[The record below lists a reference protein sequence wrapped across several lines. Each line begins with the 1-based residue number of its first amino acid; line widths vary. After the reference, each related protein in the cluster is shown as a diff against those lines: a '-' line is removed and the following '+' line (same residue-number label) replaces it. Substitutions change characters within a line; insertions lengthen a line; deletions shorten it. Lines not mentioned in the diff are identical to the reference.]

1 MMTKPANKS
10 DSEIHPFPVAK
21 TTDEQRSV
29 EPAPVVTAE
38 TKAKP
43 AKKGGGRRKF
53 VLFIILLA
61 ALSGGGWLGYQ
72 WWTVGRFFVSTD
84 DAYVTADIATISP
97 KVTGYVKEL
106 NVVENAFVKK
116 GDPLVTIDDG
126 DYKIAIDLVSS
137 QLAVQEK
144 TLIRIQ
150 AQTEAAKASLLQANA
165 SKAAAQAAFDNAKLG
180 EDRAQKLLSSQTAP
194 QSALDNAHAAVL
206 QTTAAL
212 AGADAQIAAAKANIA
227 VLEAQY
233 VEAETGRKTL
243 ELQRDKAERD
253 LSFTVLRAPADGV
266 VGNLSTEVGNLVSA
280 GQKLASLVPLSSVYI
295 EANFKETDLVK
306 LGTGAKV
313 NISVDAVGDEV
324 YEGTVVSLSP
334 ATGAVFSMLPPENAT
349 GNFTKIVQRL
359 PVRIALGDA
368 LLKSGK
374 LHAGLSAKVSVD
386 MRTGSKS
393 N

>member
-1 MMTKPANKS
+1 MTNKS
-10 DSEIHPFPVAK
+10 DSEIHSFPVAK
-21 TTDEQRSV
+21 TTGEQRST
-29 EPAPVVTAE
+29 ETSAPAVKADP
-38 TKAKP
+38 KAKP
-43 AKKGGGRRKF
+43 VKKSGGRRKF
-53 VLFIILLA
+53 VLLIVLLV
-61 ALSGGGWLGYQ
+61 LLCGGGWYGFQ

-106 NVVENAFVKK
+106 NVTENAIVKK
-116 GDPLVTIDDG
+116 GDPLITIDDG
-126 DYKIAIDLVSS
+126 DYKIAIDLAAS

-144 TLIRIQ
+144 TLLRIQ
-150 AQTEAAKASLLQANA
+150 AQTEAARASLLQAKA
-165 SKAAAQAAFDNAKLG
+165 ADAAAQAALDNAKLN
-180 EDRAQKLLSSQTAP
+180 EDRAQKLRTSQTAP

-206 QTTAAL
+206 QATAGL
-212 AGADAQIAAAKANIA
+212 AGAEAQIAAAKANIA

-233 VEAETGRKTL
+233 VEAQTSRKTL

-253 LSFTVLRAPADGV
+253 LSFTVLKAPADGV

-306 LGTGAKV
+306 LGLGAQV
-313 NISVDAVGDEV
+313 NITVDAVGDDV
-324 YEGTVVSLSP
+324 YDGTVLSLSP
-334 ATGAVFSMLPPENAT
+334 ATGAVFSLLPPENAT

-359 PVRIALGDA
+359 PVRIAIGDA

-386 MRTGSKS
+386 MRTGSKT

>member
-1 MMTKPANKS
+1 M
-10 DSEIHPFPVAK
+10 
-21 TTDEQRSV
+21 
-29 EPAPVVTAE
+29 
-38 TKAKP
+38 
-43 AKKGGGRRKF
+43 
-53 VLFIILLA
+53 
-61 ALSGGGWLGYQ
+61 
-72 WWTVGRFFVSTD
+72 
-84 DAYVTADIATISP
+84 
-97 KVTGYVKEL
+97 
-106 NVVENAFVKK
+106 
-116 GDPLVTIDDG
+116 
-126 DYKIAIDLVSS
+126 
-137 QLAVQEK
+137 
-144 TLIRIQ
+144 
-150 AQTEAAKASLLQANA
+150 
-165 SKAAAQAAFDNAKLG
+165 
-180 EDRAQKLLSSQTAP
+180 
-194 QSALDNAHAAVL
+194 L

-313 NISVDAVGDEV
+313 NITVDAVGDEV